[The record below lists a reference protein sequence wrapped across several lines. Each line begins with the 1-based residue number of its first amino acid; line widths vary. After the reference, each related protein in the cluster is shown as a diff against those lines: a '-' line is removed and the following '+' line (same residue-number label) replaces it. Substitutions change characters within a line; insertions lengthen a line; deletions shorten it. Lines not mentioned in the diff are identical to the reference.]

1 MIETMYRLQPWVI
14 KNIVKILKQKES
26 EKLRR
31 DKKSDN
37 EKVLRGIRRLMMSV
51 SKDLKAFQRDLKI
64 REEIRKVTMRKFLE
78 ESEG

>member
-14 KNIVKILKQKES
+14 KNLVKILKQKES

-31 DKKSDN
+31 DKIRDN

>member
-1 MIETMYRLQPWVI
+1 MIETMYWLQPWVI

-64 REEIRKVTMRKFLE
+64 REEIRKVTM
-78 ESEG
+78 

>member
-31 DKKSDN
+31 DKESDN
-37 EKVLRGIRRLMMSV
+37 EKGLRGIRREVMSV
-51 SKDLKAFQRDLKI
+51 KKDVKAIQRDLKI
-64 REEIRKVTMRKFLE
+64 ICEFVRFNKK
-78 ESEG
+78 

>member
-31 DKKSDN
+31 DKKRDN
-37 EKVLRGIRRLMMSV
+37 KKVLRGIRRLMMSV